1 MSAAPE
7 LETGTKKL
15 GVEVKERV
23 SLHEGFLRLYRYVFR
38 VEKHRGGFHEVT
50 REIMERGDSVAVLA
64 YDPERNE
71 IVLCNE
77 FRPGIKAAGEY
88 PFGDNLVA
96 GLIGKDESSEDA
108 AIREMREETGLEL
121 RAPRVIHRGAYV
133 SSGGT
138 SERIVLV
145 FGLIDASKA
154 GGVHGN
160 SDESEDIL
168 TVIVPAPVFVER
180 VQSGAINDLKT
191 LLAGYWFAG
200 RQHRG
205 AGSQSR
211 LPSATP
217 ASEAA
222 DRD

>member
-1 MSAAPE
+1 
-7 LETGTKKL
+7 
-15 GVEVKERV
+15 
-23 SLHEGFLRLYRYVFR
+23 
-38 VEKHRGGFHEVT
+38 
-50 REIMERGDSVAVLA
+50 
-64 YDPERNE
+64 
-71 IVLCNE
+71 VLCNE

-121 RAPRVIHRGAYV
+121 RAPQVIHRGAYV

-145 FGLIDASKA
+145 FGLVDASKA

-205 AGSQSR
+205 MGSQSR
-211 LPSATP
+211 PPAATP